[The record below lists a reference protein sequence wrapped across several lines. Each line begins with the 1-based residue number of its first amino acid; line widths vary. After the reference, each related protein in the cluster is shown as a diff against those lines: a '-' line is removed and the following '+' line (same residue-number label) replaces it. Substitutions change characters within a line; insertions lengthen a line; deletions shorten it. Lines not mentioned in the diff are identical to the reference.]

1 MSSVWIFPYPNLPNM
16 FMNQGQPES
25 QIIHGLRD
33 ILHFV
38 KNFKTSENVIPP
50 LLHHILCGLIMVLK
64 WVQYCSTFFTFSGIA
79 NSLASY
85 IFNT

>member
-1 MSSVWIFPYPNLPNM
+1 MSSIWIFPYPNLPNT
-16 FMNQGQPES
+16 FRNPGQPES
-25 QIIHGLRD
+25 QIIYSLRD

-38 KNFKTSENVIPP
+38 KNFKTSENVIPQ
-50 LLHHILCGLIMVLK
+50 LLHHGLCGLIMVFK
-64 WVQYCSTFFTFSGIA
+64 WVQYCSIFFTFSGIA